1 MSLYNVRKSNSG
13 FTLVEL
19 LMTLIIIS
27 VIAALTAPSFLGL
40 MSRNRV
46 NEAALKVEGALKEA
60 QRQAVRK
67 GKQCTII
74 VDTDNTG
81 TPGEIGIMN
90 PPPPPEG
97 CLLSNRILDSND
109 LNTGIQLNTNTP
121 ATGFNF
127 SGKGNID
134 GNFANPVIVISMP
147 NRTIQRKCVV
157 LDGFFGVLKSGD
169 YPTALGATDIPV
181 PTSCV
186 STP

>member
-19 LMTLIIIS
+19 LMTLIIIG
-27 VIAALTAPSFLGL
+27 VISALTAPSFLGL

-60 QRQAVRK
+60 QRQAIRR
-67 GKQCTII
+67 GRQCSII

-81 TPGEIGIMN
+81 TPSGEIGIMN
-90 PPPPPEG
+90 PPNG

-121 ATGFNF
+121 ATGFAF
-127 SGKGNID
+127 SGKGNIN
-134 GNFANPVIVISMP
+134 GNFANPVIVVSMP
-147 NRTIQRKCVV
+147 NRTNQRKCVV

-169 YPTALGATDIPV
+169 YPTALNTGESPV
-181 PTSCV
+181 PNSCV
-186 STP
+186 SPP